1 MTSAIANAAWQ
12 QLEIS
17 RQGGPELGTDSAQ
30 TKCPYVQS
38 PVIIGFMKQLD
49 FVISAFQGNGEGA

>member
-12 QLEIS
+12 QLEIP
-17 RQGGPELGTDSAQ
+17 RWPELGTDSAQ

>member
-12 QLEIS
+12 QLEI
-17 RQGGPELGTDSAQ
+17 RRWPELGTDSAQ

-49 FVISAFQGNGEGA
+49 FVISAFQGA